1 MDSSGRLR
9 FGAHTSWQTEE
20 QKAALASYMV
30 EGMLYIIIIIRILKT
45 TFLTSLVMLHFWTN
59 F

>member
-30 EGMLYIIIIIRILKT
+30 EGMLYIMIRILKT
-45 TFLTSLVMLHFWTN
+45 TFLTSLVMLQF
-59 F
+59 